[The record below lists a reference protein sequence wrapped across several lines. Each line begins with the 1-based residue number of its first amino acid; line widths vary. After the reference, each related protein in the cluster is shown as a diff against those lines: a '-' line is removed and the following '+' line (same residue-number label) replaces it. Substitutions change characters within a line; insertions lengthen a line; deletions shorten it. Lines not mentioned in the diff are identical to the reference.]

1 MGVTPAKENILKKI
15 RQALSNPA
23 PLPFPLSEGTAD
35 IYLPAPDDLEVVF
48 AEAFI
53 KLGGKFIFCDN
64 EQELLQ
70 NIVILYEN
78 RGWDQMLCADERML
92 KLFVNNKIDIAE
104 PATAAAEAADGHG
117 GGHGDKKGDAKPGKK
132 TKDSPELTRFE
143 YTYMQ
148 IEREFLVNVS
158 GSKKV
163 MSVQIAVMTHYDDRV
178 FENVKKHDFAIR
190 SAVMDVM
197 RLTTDADLVKP
208 DFRKELAAKIRDA
221 INTLLEKYEDFG
233 GIEEIHFTNFIV
245 Q

>member
-1 MGVTPAKENILKKI
+1 MATA
-15 RQALSNPA
+15 A
-23 PLPFPLSEGTAD
+23 PEE
-35 IYLPAPDDLEVVF
+35 EVV
-48 AEAFI
+48 AEEPKKKKPI
-53 KLGGKFIFCDN
+53 VLIIGGVGGLIVLIVGIVLGT
-64 EQELLQ
+64 
-70 NIVILYEN
+70 
-78 RGWDQMLCADERML
+78 
-92 KLFVNNKIDIAE
+92 LFFTGYFNPKPPVDPE
-104 PATAAAEAADGHG
+104 AAAEAADGHG
-117 GGHGDKKGDAKPGKK
+117 GGHGDKKGDAKPSKK

-208 DFRKELAAKIRDA
+208 EFRKELAAKIRDA

-233 GIEEIHFTNFIV
+233 GIEEVHFTNFIV

>member
-1 MGVTPAKENILKKI
+1 MATA
-15 RQALSNPA
+15 A
-23 PLPFPLSEGTAD
+23 PEE
-35 IYLPAPDDLEVVF
+35 EVV
-48 AEAFI
+48 AEEPKKKKPI
-53 KLGGKFIFCDN
+53 VLIIGGVVGLIVLIVGIVLGT
-64 EQELLQ
+64 
-70 NIVILYEN
+70 
-78 RGWDQMLCADERML
+78 
-92 KLFVNNKIDIAE
+92 LFFTGYFNPKPPVDPE
-104 PATAAAEAADGHG
+104 AAAEAADGHG
-117 GGHGDKKGDAKPGKK
+117 GGHGDGHGDKKGDGKPSKK
-132 TKDSPELTRFE
+132 AKDSPELTRFE

>member
-1 MGVTPAKENILKKI
+1 M
-15 RQALSNPA
+15 
-23 PLPFPLSEGTAD
+23 
-35 IYLPAPDDLEVVF
+35 
-48 AEAFI
+48 
-53 KLGGKFIFCDN
+53 
-64 EQELLQ
+64 
-70 NIVILYEN
+70 
-78 RGWDQMLCADERML
+78 
-92 KLFVNNKIDIAE
+92 
-104 PATAAAEAADGHG
+104 ATAAPEAAEVLEEEPKKKKPIVLIIGGVVGLIVLIVGIVLGTLFFTGYFNPKPVVDPELAEAAADGKG
-117 GGHGDKKGDAKPGKK
+117 APGAPGEKKGDGKPSKKAKG
-132 TKDSPELTRFE
+132 SPELTRFE

-148 IEREFLVNVS
+148 IEREFLVNIS

-178 FENVKKHDFAIR
+178 FENVKKHDFALR

-208 DFRKELAAKIRDA
+208 EFRKELAVKIRDS

>member
-1 MGVTPAKENILKKI
+1 MATA
-15 RQALSNPA
+15 A
-23 PLPFPLSEGTAD
+23 PEE
-35 IYLPAPDDLEVVF
+35 EVV
-48 AEAFI
+48 AEEPKKKKPI
-53 KLGGKFIFCDN
+53 VLIIGGVVGLIVLIVGIVLGT
-64 EQELLQ
+64 
-70 NIVILYEN
+70 
-78 RGWDQMLCADERML
+78 
-92 KLFVNNKIDIAE
+92 LFFTGYFNPKPPVDPE
-104 PATAAAEAADGHG
+104 AAAEAADAHG

-163 MSVQIAVMTHYDDRV
+163 MSVQIAVMTHYDERV

-197 RLTTDADLVKP
+197 RMTTDADLVKP
-208 DFRKELAAKIRDA
+208 DFRKELAVKIRDA

-233 GIEEIHFTNFIV
+233 GIEEIHFTNFVV

>member
-1 MGVTPAKENILKKI
+1 M
-15 RQALSNPA
+15 
-23 PLPFPLSEGTAD
+23 
-35 IYLPAPDDLEVVF
+35 
-48 AEAFI
+48 
-53 KLGGKFIFCDN
+53 
-64 EQELLQ
+64 
-70 NIVILYEN
+70 
-78 RGWDQMLCADERML
+78 
-92 KLFVNNKIDIAE
+92 
-104 PATAAAEAADGHG
+104 ATAAPEAAEVAEEEPKKKKPIVLIIG
-117 GGHGDKKGDAKPGKK
+117 GVIGLIVLIVGIVLGTLFFTGYFNPKPVVDPELAEGAANGNGAPGAPGAPGDKKVDGKPGKK

-148 IEREFLVNVS
+148 IEREFLVNIS

-197 RLTTDADLVKP
+197 RLTTDAELAKP
-208 DFRKELAAKIRDA
+208 EFRKELAVKIRDS

>member
-1 MGVTPAKENILKKI
+1 M
-15 RQALSNPA
+15 
-23 PLPFPLSEGTAD
+23 
-35 IYLPAPDDLEVVF
+35 
-48 AEAFI
+48 
-53 KLGGKFIFCDN
+53 
-64 EQELLQ
+64 
-70 NIVILYEN
+70 
-78 RGWDQMLCADERML
+78 
-92 KLFVNNKIDIAE
+92 
-104 PATAAAEAADGHG
+104 ATAAPEATEVVEEEPKKKKPIVLIIGGVIGLIVLIVGIVLGTLFFTGYFNPKPVVDPEHAEADAHG
-117 GGHGDKKGDAKPGKK
+117 AGGKGDKKVDTKPGKK

-143 YTYMQ
+143 YTYLQ

-208 DFRKELAAKIRDA
+208 DFRKELAVKIRDSM
-221 INTLLEKYEDFG
+221 NTMLEKYEDFG
-233 GIEEIHFTNFIV
+233 GIEEVHFTNFIV

>member
-1 MGVTPAKENILKKI
+1 M
-15 RQALSNPA
+15 
-23 PLPFPLSEGTAD
+23 
-35 IYLPAPDDLEVVF
+35 
-48 AEAFI
+48 
-53 KLGGKFIFCDN
+53 
-64 EQELLQ
+64 
-70 NIVILYEN
+70 
-78 RGWDQMLCADERML
+78 
-92 KLFVNNKIDIAE
+92 
-104 PATAAAEAADGHG
+104 ATAAAAEEPEVAEEPKKKKPIVLIIGGVVGLIVLIVGIVLGTLFFTGYFAPKPVIDEHAAEAAADGHG
-117 GGHGDKKGDAKPGKK
+117 DKKDDKKPGKK
-132 TKDSPELTRFE
+132 AKDSPELTRFE

-148 IEREFLVNVS
+148 VEREFLVNIS

-208 DFRKELAAKIRDA
+208 EFRKELAVKIRDA

-233 GIEEIHFTNFIV
+233 GIEEVHFTNFIV

>member
-1 MGVTPAKENILKKI
+1 M
-15 RQALSNPA
+15 
-23 PLPFPLSEGTAD
+23 
-35 IYLPAPDDLEVVF
+35 
-48 AEAFI
+48 
-53 KLGGKFIFCDN
+53 
-64 EQELLQ
+64 
-70 NIVILYEN
+70 
-78 RGWDQMLCADERML
+78 
-92 KLFVNNKIDIAE
+92 
-104 PATAAAEAADGHG
+104 ATAAPEAAEVVEEEPKKKKPIVLIIGGVVGLIVLIVGIVLGTLFFTGYFNPKPVIDPELAEGAADGQG
-117 GGHGDKKGDAKPGKK
+117 APGDKKVDGKPGKK
-132 TKDSPELTRFE
+132 TKDSPALTRFE

-148 IEREFLVNVS
+148 IEREFLVNIS

-197 RLTTDADLVKP
+197 RLTTDAELAKP
-208 DFRKELAAKIRDA
+208 EFRKELAVKIRDS

>member
-1 MGVTPAKENILKKI
+1 M
-15 RQALSNPA
+15 
-23 PLPFPLSEGTAD
+23 
-35 IYLPAPDDLEVVF
+35 
-48 AEAFI
+48 
-53 KLGGKFIFCDN
+53 
-64 EQELLQ
+64 
-70 NIVILYEN
+70 
-78 RGWDQMLCADERML
+78 
-92 KLFVNNKIDIAE
+92 
-104 PATAAAEAADGHG
+104 ATAAPEATEVVEEEPKKKKPIVLIIGGVVGLIVLIVGIVLGTLFFTGYFNPKPVVDPELAEESAGGKKADN
-117 GGHGDKKGDAKPGKK
+117 KPGKK

-143 YTYMQ
+143 YTYLQ

-208 DFRKELAAKIRDA
+208 EFRKELAGKIRDS

-233 GIEEIHFTNFIV
+233 GIEEIHFTSFIV

>member
-1 MGVTPAKENILKKI
+1 M
-15 RQALSNPA
+15 
-23 PLPFPLSEGTAD
+23 
-35 IYLPAPDDLEVVF
+35 
-48 AEAFI
+48 
-53 KLGGKFIFCDN
+53 
-64 EQELLQ
+64 
-70 NIVILYEN
+70 
-78 RGWDQMLCADERML
+78 
-92 KLFVNNKIDIAE
+92 
-104 PATAAAEAADGHG
+104 ATAAPEAAEVVEEEPKKKKPIVLIIGGVVGLIVLIVGIVLGTLFFTGYFNPKPVVDPELAEAAADGKG
-117 GGHGDKKGDAKPGKK
+117 APGAPADKKGDGKPSKK
-132 TKDSPELTRFE
+132 TKGSPELTRFE

-148 IEREFLVNVS
+148 IEREFLVNIS

-178 FENVKKHDFAIR
+178 FENVKKHDFALR

-208 DFRKELAAKIRDA
+208 EFRKELAVKIRDS

>member
-1 MGVTPAKENILKKI
+1 M
-15 RQALSNPA
+15 
-23 PLPFPLSEGTAD
+23 
-35 IYLPAPDDLEVVF
+35 
-48 AEAFI
+48 
-53 KLGGKFIFCDN
+53 
-64 EQELLQ
+64 
-70 NIVILYEN
+70 
-78 RGWDQMLCADERML
+78 
-92 KLFVNNKIDIAE
+92 
-104 PATAAAEAADGHG
+104 ATAAPEATEVVEEEPKKKKPIVLIIGGVVGLIVLIVGIVLGTLFFTGYFNPKPVVDPEHAEADAHGAG
-117 GGHGDKKGDAKPGKK
+117 GGHGDKKADNKPGKK

-143 YTYMQ
+143 YTYLQ

-163 MSVQIAVMTHYDDRV
+163 MSVQIAVMTHYDERV

-208 DFRKELAAKIRDA
+208 DFRKELAVKIRDSM
-221 INTLLEKYEDFG
+221 NSLLEKYEDFG